1 VTLADAWENQIIE
14 KILCASTDILRSLFV
29 SKRGDFLKLLKRPL
43 DNI

>member
-1 VTLADAWENQIIE
+1 VTLADAWEHQIVKE
-14 KILCASTDILRSLFV
+14 ILCASTDILSSFLV